1 MPTPAD
7 SDLAVKR
14 IEFLRYVAPFAGLN
28 KADLLALCRDF
39 KPRVFK
45 KDDLVFRQGDVGE
58 EIYIVASGK
67 IRIFRLAPSGNE
79 TTIDIFSVGRILGE
93 FSPLDDQERSASAIA
108 LEPTTLFSISK
119 QKFLDHLRAMPD
131 LAFGVIRLLIAKA
144 RWTTDFAESLAQY
157 DAAGR
162 LLHIFLHYNER
173 FGEEIEKGKRYALD
187 LNLTQSD
194 LASLVGVKR
203 GWMNHLLQEWD
214 KRGLLQ
220 YRAGKIIILDLPR
233 VIAERDSR
241 IEAAGAEEW

>member
-1 MPTPAD
+1 MSEP
-7 SDLAVKR
+7 DL
-14 IEFLRYVAPFAGLN
+14 I
-28 KADLLALCRDF
+28 ALSRDF
-39 KPRVFK
+39 KPRAFQT
-45 KDDLVFRQGDVGE
+45 DETIFRQGDVGDA
-58 EIYIVASGK
+58 IYIVASGK

-79 TTIDIFSVGRILGE
+79 TTIDIFSPGRILGE
-93 FSPLDDQERSASAIA
+93 FAPLDDQERSASAKA
-108 LEPTTLFSISK
+108 LEPSTLLSISK
-119 QKFLDHLRAMPD
+119 QKFLDHVRAMPD
-131 LAFGVIRLLIAKA
+131 LALGVIRLLIAKA

-173 FGEEIEKGKRYALD
+173 FGEELEAGKRYALD

-241 IEAAGAEEW
+241 IEAAGADEW